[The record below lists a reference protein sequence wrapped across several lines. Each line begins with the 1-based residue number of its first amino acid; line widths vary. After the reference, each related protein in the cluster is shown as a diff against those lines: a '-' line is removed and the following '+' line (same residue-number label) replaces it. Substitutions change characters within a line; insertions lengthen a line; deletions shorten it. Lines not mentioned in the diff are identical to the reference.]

1 MNMKKNGF
9 SLVELIIA
17 VAVGLLI
24 MTAVYAIINMAQSS
38 SVSVGRKVVTQQDA
52 RSVLDL
58 MAMEI
63 RMASYNPTMSTTIW
77 STIPTAACASMG
89 NVSPV
94 PASKGIQTATAN
106 TILVA
111 MDLSN
116 PTVYPAVI
124 GDSLNEYIEYSY
136 NGADTITRN
145 VSCSGDTP
153 ILGGT
158 TDSATMVANGTCSS
172 YTNGTCTCAA
182 NINGTCPALFQY
194 FDASGNNL
202 ANSAGTVP
210 TASIPNIRR
219 IRITIV
225 ANTKYTD
232 RLTHESRI
240 MTYTTDVL
248 VKNHAFSP

>member
-1 MNMKKNGF
+1 
-9 SLVELIIA
+9 
-17 VAVGLLI
+17 
-24 MTAVYAIINMAQSS
+24 
-38 SVSVGRKVVTQQDA
+38 
-52 RSVLDL
+52 

-63 RMASYNPTMSTTIW
+63 RMASYNPTSSTTIW
-77 STIPTAACASMG
+77 STIPTNCASI
-89 NVSPV
+89 SISLDPTK
-94 PASKGIQTATAN
+94 KGIQTATAN

-111 MDLSN
+111 MDLTN

-124 GDSLNEYIEYSY
+124 GDSPNEYIEYSY
-136 NGADTITRN
+136 NNTTSTIYRN
-145 VSCSGDTP
+145 VSCSGDTA

-158 TDSATMVANGTCSS
+158 SSATMVKNGTCPS

-202 ANSAGTVP
+202 ADNTGTVP
-210 TASIPNIRR
+210 TTSIKNIRR

-225 ANTKYTD
+225 ANTEYTD
-232 RLTHESRI
+232 RLTHKSRI

>member
-24 MTAVYAIINMAQSS
+24 MTAVYAMINLAQSS
-38 SVSVGRKVVTQQDA
+38 SVSVGRKIVTQQDA

-77 STIPTAACASMG
+77 STIPTNCASI
-89 NVSPV
+89 SISLDPTK
-94 PASKGIQTATAN
+94 KGIQTATAN

-111 MDLSN
+111 MDLTN

-124 GDSLNEYIEYSY
+124 GDSPNEYIKYSY
-136 NGADTITRN
+136 NGADTIYRN
-145 VSCSGDTP
+145 ASCSGDTP
-153 ILGGT
+153 LLGGT
-158 TDSATMVANGTCSS
+158 GSATMVANGTCSS

-202 ANSAGTVP
+202 ADNTGTVP
-210 TASIPNIRR
+210 TTSIKNIRR

-225 ANTKYTD
+225 ANTEYTD
-232 RLTHESRI
+232 RLTHKSRI